1 MNRSPFVHGGPVS
14 PTEFLNRQRELRRVL
29 NRLEKGQ
36 ATAIVGEPHTGKTSL
51 LRYVLDKVKRDSII
65 GSKLDRCWFR
75 EVDSHMLGRK
85 FDQAA
90 FWAFVLEP
98 ITVYFDS
105 GELRSLYE
113 LASENNFG
121 SFALKRLFAALDQAN
136 WRIVIMLDEFDA
148 LLNHPILNS
157 AEFYGSLRSLTS
169 RFASL
174 ALIIAT
180 RRTLNQLNV
189 KTQEI
194 NPHSSPY
201 FNIFTELRLGPLP
214 KRDVALL
221 LDQAGERFDDHDRQ
235 FISLAS
241 GHHPYLLQ
249 LAADILWEIDFEG
262 KQGLDRYRGAA
273 EELRMQSEGH
283 FADTWRSWS
292 DAERKVIMAI
302 ALAQMSLLVDDH
314 AFEWSNLIED
324 IDDYSPELRGLEKSG
339 TVFKNGSGSSRLLM
353 QRALLWWLADEIKR
367 LVRDETSFEEWLEE
381 QEYDGV
387 LTQKERRSLGQVAR
401 ELAGV
406 LSQGAT
412 TMIEAF
418 AKGVGEGLGEA
429 TMRF

>member
-14 PTEFLNRQRELRRVL
+14 PSEFLNRQRELRRVL

-36 ATAIVGEPHTGKTSL
+36 ATAIVGQPHTGKTSL
-51 LRYVLDKVKRDSII
+51 LRYVLDKVKRDGII
-65 GSKLDRCWFR
+65 GSNLDRCWFR

-85 FDQAA
+85 FDQSA

-98 ITVYFDS
+98 ITVYFDT

-113 LASENNFG
+113 LASEDGFG
-121 SFALKRLFAALDQAN
+121 SFALKRLFAALDEAN

-169 RFASL
+169 RFSSL

-214 KRDVALL
+214 KRDVARL
-221 LDQAGERFDDHDRQ
+221 LDQAGDRFDNRDRQ

-249 LAADILWEIDFEG
+249 MTADILWEVDFAG
-262 KQGLDRYRGAA
+262 KQGLERYRSAA

-283 FADTWRSWS
+283 FADSWRSWS
-292 DAERKVIMAI
+292 NAERKVIMAI
-302 ALAQMSLLVDDH
+302 ALAQMSLLVEDH
-314 AFEWSNLIED
+314 TFEWSSLIDD

-339 TVFKNGSGSSRLLM
+339 TVVKIGGSNRQIM
-353 QRALLWWLADEIKR
+353 QRSLLWWLADEIKR
-367 LVRDETSFEEWLEE
+367 LVRDEMTFEHWLEE

-387 LTQKERRSLGQVAR
+387 LTQKEKRSLGQVVR
-401 ELAGV
+401 ELGGF
-406 LSQGAT
+406 LGQGGT
-412 TMIEAF
+412 TLIEAF

-429 TMRF
+429 TMRL